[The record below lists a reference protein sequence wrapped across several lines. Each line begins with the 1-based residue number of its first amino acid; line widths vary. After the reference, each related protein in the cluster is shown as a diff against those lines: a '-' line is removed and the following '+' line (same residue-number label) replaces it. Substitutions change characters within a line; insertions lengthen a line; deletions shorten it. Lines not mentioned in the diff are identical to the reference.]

1 MHQHERSVAGGR
13 GSIGDEVD
21 AALGLP
27 TPSTAA
33 DATAT
38 RLPSVSVVIPARD
51 ADATIAATLDSVLSQ
66 DYPGSV
72 EVIVADGSEMPATS
86 EVVRRLYPTVR
97 LIPNPARNI
106 GAGLNAA
113 LRASTGEIIARC
125 DTRTMLPPGYLRRAV
140 ETLKK
145 TSAANVGGRQQ
156 PAGSTLFEQ
165 AVAIAMTMPLGAG
178 DARYRLGGP
187 EGSVDT
193 VYLGVFRRE
202 TLKVA
207 GGFDPTLLRNEDYEL
222 NWRLRESGATVWF
235 DPELAA
241 IYQPRG
247 TLRETVKQYFNYGR
261 WKRVVCCYDIRPRCR
276 SDRSSLR
283 CWYWDWPHP
292 GSWPWPAP
300 IRRLR
305 RRFRSPI
312 SSSWGVGSLVAGIRH
327 RMPAGLLLPLVLVAV
342 HLSWGSGFFLPVRKA
357 S

>member
-1 MHQHERSVAGGR
+1 MHRHERSVAGGR

-21 AALGLP
+21 AAIGLP

-33 DATAT
+33 DATAAP
-38 RLPSVSVVIPARD
+38 LPSVSVVIPARD

-97 LIPNPARNI
+97 LIPNPARSI
-106 GAGLNAA
+106 GAGFNAA

-125 DTRTMLPPGYLRRAV
+125 DTRAMLPSGYLRRAV

-156 PAGSTLFEQ
+156 PAGSTLFER
-165 AVAIAMTMPLGAG
+165 AVAIAMTIPLGAG
-178 DARYRLGGP
+178 DVRYRLGGP

-207 GGFDPTLLRNEDYEL
+207 GGLDPTLLRNEDYEL

-235 DPELAA
+235 DPELVA

-247 TLRETVKQYFNYGR
+247 TLREIAKQYFDYGR
-261 WKRVVCCYDIRPRCR
+261 WKRVVLLRHPTSLQIRQIFAPLLVLGLAA
-276 SDRSSLR
+276 SGVLALAGA
-283 CWYWDWPHP
+283 HQAV
-292 GSWPWPAP
+292 PAALP
-300 IRRLR
+300 LTYL
-305 RRFRSPI
+305 FVL
-312 SSSWGVGSLVAGIRH
+312 GAGSLVVGIRH
-327 RMPAGLLLPLVLVAV
+327 GTPAGLLLPLILVAM
-342 HLSWGSGFFLPVRKA
+342 HLSWGSGFFFPVRKV